1 MDPAPG
7 TGPAPAA
14 SQPRNTSQVVPL
26 PVGPA
31 RVRPKTEERLA
42 HPEMQVAP
50 PTPEELKR
58 TASTLDRQ
66 YQMRSIEE
74 KLEAAQE
81 RMRSAQ
87 IKIVLGTAGV
97 IVGLLILQQQLR
109 ATPHAQITGSQLL
122 GGVIAMVL
130 MMMYRRMR

>member
-1 MDPAPG
+1 M
-7 TGPAPAA
+7 
-14 SQPRNTSQVVPL
+14 
-26 PVGPA
+26 GPA